1 MLVYEAEVS
10 GAPKTLALYNNI
22 GGYTGREVIYGT
34 SDGKVGLIELG
45 VDEPIPKW
53 ELANEK
59 RLAGVSCVDSFD
71 ITNDG
76 VMDLL
81 VSREDGVVEV
91 YVYDSMDNPTL
102 KYTYVK
108 ISKKNFFLKLTFIF
122 KKKLRMEM
130 KVSVQFK
137 VDASALLVSMKL

>member
-10 GAPKTLALYNNI
+10 GPPKTLALYNNI

-34 SDGKVGLIELG
+34 SDGKVGLMELSLE
-45 VDEPIPKW
+45 EPIPRW

-59 RLAGVSCVDSFD
+59 RLAGITCIDSFD

-81 VSREDGVVEV
+81 ISREDGVVEV
-91 YVYDSMDNPTL
+91 YVYDSMDSPIH
-102 KYTYVK
+102 KYTYV
-108 ISKKNFFLKLTFIF
+108 IELIFLY
-122 KKKLRMEM
+122 
-130 KVSVQFK
+130 
-137 VDASALLVSMKL
+137 